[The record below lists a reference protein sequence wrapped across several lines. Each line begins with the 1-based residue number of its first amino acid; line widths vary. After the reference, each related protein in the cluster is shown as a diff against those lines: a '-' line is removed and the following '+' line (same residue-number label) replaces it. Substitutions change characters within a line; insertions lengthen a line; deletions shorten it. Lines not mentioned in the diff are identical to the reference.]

1 MNFDFYMPVRILSG
15 EGCLRQGGGQLRTL
29 GRRCLVVTG
38 AHAAKDCGALDDA
51 LTALEEAGIEATVFP
66 GIGANPLLTQCQA
79 AAFAAESCR
88 AEFLLGVGG
97 GSVMDATKAAAW
109 LASNNITDGMKLFT
123 GLRHP
128 ALPFALVGTTAG
140 TGSEVSATAVI
151 TLDRENRKKSV
162 NDPQCYARIA
172 FCDPR
177 YTHTMSRNTTISTAL
192 DALSHAVEGWFTPAC
207 GEVITACGE
216 KALPLI
222 VRGLSWLAE
231 NPGLPAPDMREQL
244 YAGSLW
250 AGLVLNAC
258 GTAFPHPLGYILTED
273 FAVPHGMACAVFLP
287 AFTRRAE
294 QYAPERAA
302 ALFALCGGREAY
314 YARLDRLIQAEHVR
328 MTAEQ
333 VEGYALRWP
342 GLKNF
347 ARTPGGFTAEE
358 AAALYRELFV
368 KG

>member
-1 MNFDFYMPVRILSG
+1 
-15 EGCLRQGGGQLRTL
+15 
-29 GRRCLVVTG
+29 
-38 AHAAKDCGALDDA
+38 
-51 LTALEEAGIEATVFP
+51 
-66 GIGANPLLTQCQA
+66 
-79 AAFAAESCR
+79 
-88 AEFLLGVGG
+88 
-97 GSVMDATKAAAW
+97 MDATKAAAW

-162 NDPQCYARIA
+162 NDPQCYARVA

-222 VRGLSWLAE
+222 VRGLGWLAE
-231 NPGLPAPDMREQL
+231 NPGLPDPGMREQL

-314 YARLDRLIQAEHVR
+314 YALLDRLIQAEHVR